1 MDIQAI
7 PNLKESRMTRR
18 LSYHNLAI
26 LVFLFFGSTAE
37 AFQEKGLLDLGDK
50 FNLSE
55 PEVDDSA
62 SQSAESTKRIQSTNK
77 KRPGTTAARGEPS
90 TKSVVPMDRGLL
102 DDMTNGPQAL
112 PATPV
117 RPANRVSSIHSAE
130 FPTMELR
137 EFDPPAELF
146 FSAAIPRTVAITND
160 ASLNDVCNVGSLT
173 WAVGERGVICFSD
186 DAGATWTTRITPFE
200 CSLKSVCF
208 LTNTI
213 GWVAGNRTQPGT
225 SSQQSAVLLHT
236 RDGGTSWTD
245 LTAGAG
251 STSIGTTTLP
261 ANALPGILHVQ
272 YFGLERAV
280 AVTAPMRNQSGHA
293 IFRSVD
299 GGYTWSP
306 ILADQTGGPWL
317 GAQFLSES
325 DGIVVGQHQGYAAVV
340 ADQAVIINRPEPTL
354 RAIRDVSLDTSAC
367 GWIAGDGGFLLA
379 TSDGGVT
386 WKPPAGLIPQEVADL
401 LDFHVVAHQG
411 STLLLGGNPG
421 ACLLRSVDN
430 GKGWKLV
437 SQPLT
442 GRLNRLHFLNPTDV
456 IGVGSLGQIVRSTDS
471 GSTWQP
477 VRSAGFRTG
486 VLNLIT
492 DADKAAWHLLSNVSA
507 EQGIR
512 SVAIQLSQP
521 LSLEGDALRD
531 GVPMSDH
538 CTAAVTSL
546 GGNDTSSHW
555 MFPRTK
561 PEHHRSSEQLV
572 AEWNRQNDGR
582 LRTLLPLRIARDIRN
597 WRPSVIVIEPAS
609 DDDAIAAIL
618 RDVMPLAISLAAD
631 DQADGIQLSRLNLSP
646 WNVDRVVSR
655 VPEDQSATLTFR
667 DEDLLPSLGTTSGLL
682 SDAIRRIFKRTI
694 EVAPAPDAKAGYEL
708 ISDANDRTSVANLF
722 DGIDHKLKSDARRT
736 CDFRSRDQI
745 EILKTTLQTAHIEST
760 ALDGHMQSGQTEDA
774 LIAQLYDVGAN
785 LPATLALKQL
795 RDLADINLQQ
805 NNMEGYLAVQQ
816 EIVRRFP
823 TFEEAQTAA
832 EMLFLFYSSAE
843 ARLYRLGAT
852 KAKTASQP
860 SEEMALRG
868 TPNAAAETAGSPFSV
883 EPKIQAPTTSS
894 FASGAADAMET
905 LHQRWD
911 SHAMSA
917 FSILSNPNRGN
928 GSAALNPLVQLRIA
942 ANYRLQQ
949 KSGEQSTTLSELSQ
963 RDDQYGLFA
972 RCEMQVTHMPA
983 APVLPLI
990 NLPKRSA
997 RPFLDGVLTDSIWED
1012 AEELLL
1018 TPFIR
1023 DGVDP
1028 ATGTRRRSLSSGAD
1042 ISSLTMLA
1050 WDEEFLYVAARL
1062 QRAPEKSRPIELA
1075 MHRSYDAKH
1084 KNRDRLELE
1093 IDTDRDFG
1101 TAFQL
1106 TVDESGETSDRC
1118 WMLDKWNPKWFVALD
1133 ADAAT
1138 WRIEAAIPLK
1148 ELSAT
1153 GAKPGD
1159 LWNIRLRRIIP
1170 GVLQHELQTGT
1181 NAVSSDGAGM
1191 LRFIRPRRTTASS
1204 RR

>member
-1 MDIQAI
+1 
-7 PNLKESRMTRR
+7 MTRR
-18 LSYHNLAI
+18 LPHLT
-26 LVFLFFGSTAE
+26 LEFLFISLWVHTAS
-37 AFQEKGLLDLGDK
+37 AFQNESLPDFGDN

-55 PEVDDSA
+55 PEVDDSVA
-62 SQSAESTKRIQSTNK
+62 QPAESTKRIPSTGK
-77 KRPGTTAARGEPS
+77 KRVAATTPADEAQIE
-90 TKSVVPMDRGLL
+90 SVVPVRPDDT
-102 DDMTNGPQAL
+102 DDMPSGP
-112 PATPV
+112 PASPSTPRRPLNRMPSL
-117 RPANRVSSIHSAE
+117 RPAEVTT
-130 FPTMELR
+130 FELR
-137 EFDPPAELF
+137 EFDPPAEPF

-160 ASLNDVCNVGSLT
+160 ASLNDVCNVGPLT
-173 WAVGERGVICFSD
+173 WVVGERGVICFSD

-213 GWVAGNRTQPGT
+213 GWVAGHRTQPGT

-236 RDGGTSWTD
+236 RDGGRSWTD
-245 LTAGAG
+245 LTVNAGQKSVG
-251 STSIGTTTLP
+251 TSTVS
-261 ANALPGILHVQ
+261 AAALPGINHVQ
-272 YFGLERAV
+272 YFGLESAV
-280 AVTAPMRNQSGHA
+280 AVTAPMRNRSGHA
-293 IFRSVD
+293 IFRTDD
-299 GGYTWSP
+299 GGRTWSP
-306 ILADQTGGPWL
+306 IPSDQAGGPWL

-325 DGIVVGQHQGYAAVV
+325 DGIVVGQHQSYAAVV
-340 ADQAVIINRPEPTL
+340 ADQAVTINRPEPTL

-386 WKPPAGLIPQEVADL
+386 WKPPAGQIPREVTDL
-401 LDFHVVAHQG
+401 LDFHVVAHAA
-411 STLLLGGNPG
+411 STILLGGNPG
-421 ACLLRSVDN
+421 GCLLHSTDN
-430 GKGWKLV
+430 GNSWKLV
-437 SQPLT
+437 PLPLT
-442 GRLNRLHFLNPTDV
+442 GRLNRLHFLNETDI
-456 IGVGSLGQIVRSTDS
+456 IGVGSLGQIVRSSDS
-471 GSTWQP
+471 GNTWQA

-486 VLNLIT
+486 VLNMIT
-492 DADKAAWHLLSNVSA
+492 DADKASWHLLSNVSA
-507 EQGIR
+507 ERGIR

-521 LSLEGDALRD
+521 LSLEGAALRD
-531 GVPMSDH
+531 GVPMSDV
-538 CTAAVTSL
+538 CTAAITQL

-582 LRTLLPLRIARDIRN
+582 LRKLLPLRIARDIRN
-597 WRPSVIVIEPAS
+597 WRPSVIVIESAS
-609 DDDAIAAIL
+609 SDDAIAAIL

-631 DQADGIQLSRLNLSP
+631 DQADGIQLSQLRLSP
-646 WNVDRVVSR
+646 WKVDRVVSR
-655 VPEDQSATLTFR
+655 VPETQSAALTCR

-682 SDAIRRIFKRTI
+682 IDAIQKLFERTI
-694 EVAPAPDAKAGYEL
+694 ETAPVSDAKAGYEL
-708 ISDANDRTSVANLF
+708 LSDATDITSIASLF
-722 DGIDHKLKSDARRT
+722 DSIDDNLKSDARRPY
-736 CDFRSRDQI
+736 DFRSREQI
-745 EILKTTLQTAHIEST
+745 EILKATLQTAHLEST
-760 ALDGHMQSGQTEDA
+760 ALNGHMQSAQTEDA
-774 LIAQLYDVGAN
+774 LIAQLYGVGAR
-785 LPATLALKQL
+785 LPTTMALKQL
-795 RDLADINLQQ
+795 QDLAEINLQQ

-816 EIVRRFP
+816 EIVRRYP
-823 TFEEAQTAA
+823 TFDEAQTAA

-852 KAKTASQP
+852 KARTASLQSADAGLHATLNATAEQP
-860 SEEMALRG
+860 
-868 TPNAAAETAGSPFSV
+868 TSPLSV
-883 EPKIQAPTTSS
+883 QPKIQAPATSS
-894 FASGAADAMET
+894 FASGASDALEA

-911 SHAMSA
+911 SHAMTA

-928 GSAALNPLVQLRIA
+928 GSVALNPLVQLRIA

-949 KSGEQSTTLSELSQ
+949 MSGEQSTTLSELSQ

-983 APVLPLI
+983 APLLPLI
-990 NLPKRSA
+990 NLPRRSE
-997 RPFLDGVLTDSIWED
+997 RPFLDGALTDSIWEN

-1018 TPFIR
+1018 APFVR
-1023 DGVDP
+1023 DAVDP
-1028 ATGTRRRSLSSGAD
+1028 ATGTRRKSLSSGAD
-1042 ISSLTMLA
+1042 VSSLTMLA
-1050 WDEEFLYVAARL
+1050 WDEEYLYVAARL
-1062 QRAPEKSRPIELA
+1062 QRAPEKSRPVELA

-1084 KNRDRLELE
+1084 ENRDRLELE

-1118 WMLDKWNPKWFVALD
+1118 WMLDKWDPKWFVALD
-1133 ADAAT
+1133 SDAGT

-1181 NAVSSDGAGM
+1181 NAVSSDGTGM
-1191 LRFIRPRRTTASS
+1191 VRFIRPRRTTASS
-1204 RR
+1204 RP

>member
-1 MDIQAI
+1 
-7 PNLKESRMTRR
+7 MTRR
-18 LSYHNLAI
+18 LSHFTLAI
-26 LVFLFFGSTAE
+26 LVFLVLGSTGE
-37 AFQEKGLLDLGDK
+37 AFQEKSLLDVGDK

-62 SQSAESTKRIQSTNK
+62 SKTADSTKRIPSTNK
-77 KRPGTTAARGEPS
+77 TRSTTTTAMDEPP
-90 TKSVVPMDRGLL
+90 TELVVPTSPRNA
-102 DDMTNGPQAL
+102 DDVTSELQSSPQ
-112 PATPV
+112 TP
-117 RPANRVSSIHSAE
+117 RRSSNRVASTHDAE
-130 FPTMELR
+130 VPTIELR
-137 EFDPPAELF
+137 EFDLPGEPF
-146 FSAAIPRTVAITND
+146 FSAAIPRTVAIAND
-160 ASLNDVCNVGSLT
+160 ASLNDVCNVGPLT
-173 WAVGERGVICFSD
+173 WAVGERGVICFSE

-213 GWVAGNRTQPGT
+213 GWVAGNRTQPGA
-225 SSQQSAVLLHT
+225 SSQQSALLLHT
-236 RDGGTSWTD
+236 RDGGRTWTD
-245 LTAGAG
+245 LTGIAGN
-251 STSIGTTTLP
+251 TSIGTSNLP
-261 ANALPGILHVQ
+261 AAALPGILHVQ
-272 YFGLERAV
+272 YFGLESAV
-280 AVTAPMRNQSGHA
+280 AVTAPMRNRSGHA
-293 IFRSVD
+293 IFRTAD
-299 GGYTWSP
+299 GGLSWSP
-306 ILADQTGGPWL
+306 IQADQSGGPWL

-325 DGIVVGQHQGYAAVV
+325 DGIVVGLHLSYAAVV

-354 RAIRDVSLDTSAC
+354 RAIRDVSLDTNAR

-386 WKPPAGLIPQEVADL
+386 WRPPAGVIPQEFADL
-401 LDFHVVAHQG
+401 LDCHVIAHEN
-411 STLLLGGNPG
+411 STILLGGNPG
-421 ACLLRSVDN
+421 GCLLHSTDN
-430 GKGWKLV
+430 GQSWKLV
-437 SQPLT
+437 SLPFA

-456 IGVGSLGQIVRSTDS
+456 IGVGSLGQIVRSSDS
-471 GSTWQP
+471 GNTWQA

-492 DADKAAWHLLSNVSA
+492 DADKAAWYLLSNVSA

-512 SVAIQLSQP
+512 SVAIQFSQP
-521 LSLEGDALRD
+521 LSLDGEALRD
-531 GVPMSDH
+531 GVPMSDE
-538 CTAAVTSL
+538 CTAAVTRL

-618 RDVMPLAISLAAD
+618 RDVLPLAISLAAD
-631 DQADGIQLSRLNLSP
+631 DQADGIQLSRLKLSP
-646 WNVDRVVSR
+646 WRVDRVVGR
-655 VPEDQSATLTFR
+655 VPGNQSAALTFR

-682 SDAIRRIFKRTI
+682 SDAIQKIFEHHI
-694 EVAPAPDAKAGYEL
+694 EAAPVPDAKAGYEL
-708 ISDANDRTSVANLF
+708 LSNGNDKTSIANLF

-760 ALDGHMQSGQTEDA
+760 ALNGHMQSGQTEDA
-774 LIAQLYDVGAN
+774 LIAQLYGVGAN

-795 RDLADINLQQ
+795 QDLADINLQQ

-816 EIVRRFP
+816 EIVRRYP

-832 EMLFLFYSSAE
+832 ETLFLFYSSAE
-843 ARLYRLGAT
+843 ARLYRLGVI
-852 KAKTASQP
+852 KAKSVSQQ
-860 SEEMALRG
+860 SADMALRG
-868 TPNAAAETAGSPFSV
+868 TPNAGAETGGSPFSV
-883 EPKIQAPTTSS
+883 QPKIQAPATSP
-894 FASGAADAMET
+894 FASGASDALEV

-911 SHAMSA
+911 AHAMTA
-917 FSILSNPNRGN
+917 FRILSNPEGSN
-928 GSAALNPLVQLRIA
+928 GGAAHDPLVQLRIA

-1018 TPFIR
+1018 TPFVR
-1023 DGVDP
+1023 DAVDP
-1028 ATGTRRRSLSSGAD
+1028 ATGTRRKSVSSGTD

-1050 WDEEFLYVAARL
+1050 WDDEFLYVAARL

-1084 KNRDRLELE
+1084 ENRDRLELE

-1101 TAFQL
+1101 TAFHL

-1170 GVLQHELQTGT
+1170 GVVQHELQTGT
-1181 NAVSSDGAGM
+1181 NAVSSDGTGM

>member
-1 MDIQAI
+1 
-7 PNLKESRMTRR
+7 MTRR
-18 LSYHNLAI
+18 LSYLVPAF
-26 LVFLFFGSTAE
+26 LVFSFWGSTGA
-37 AFQEKGLLDLGDK
+37 AFQEKSLPDFGDK

-55 PEVDDSA
+55 PEIDDSA
-62 SQSAESTKRIQSTNK
+62 SQAAESTTRIQTTKSTDK
-77 KRPGTTAARGEPS
+77 ERPVTITQKDKPS
-90 TKSVVPMDRGLL
+90 TESVAPVNRGSH
-102 DDMTNGPQAL
+102 DDHDDKTNGLQTSP
-112 PATPV
+112 PTV
-117 RPANRVSSIHSAE
+117 TRPSNRGSSIRKTD
-130 FPTMELR
+130 FPAIELR
-137 EFDPPAELF
+137 EFDPPAEAF
-146 FSAAIPRTVAITND
+146 FSAAIPRTVAITQD
-160 ASLNDVCNVGSLT
+160 ASLNDVCHVGPST
-173 WAVGERGVICFSD
+173 WAVGERGVICFSE

-208 LTNTI
+208 LTNTF
-213 GWVAGNRTQPGT
+213 GWVAGSRTQPGT

-236 RDGGTSWTD
+236 RDGGRSWTD
-245 LTAGAG
+245 LTTSAGVNL
-251 STSIGTTTLP
+251 IGTATLP
-261 ANALPGILHVQ
+261 AVALPGILHVQ

-280 AVTAPMRNQSGHA
+280 AVTAPMRNRSGHA
-293 IFRSVD
+293 IFRTLD
-299 GGYTWSP
+299 GGFSWSP
-306 ILADQTGGPWL
+306 ILTDQNGGPWL

-325 DGIVVGQHQGYAAVV
+325 DGIVVGQHQSYAAIV
-340 ADQAVIINRPEPTL
+340 ADQGVIINRPEPTL
-354 RAIRDVSLDTSAC
+354 RAIRDVSLDTEAR
-367 GWIAGDGGFLLA
+367 GWIAGDGGYLLA

-386 WKPPAGLIPQEVADL
+386 WKPPVGLIPQELADL
-401 LDFHVVAHQG
+401 LDFHVVTHEA
-411 STLLLGGNPG
+411 STILLGGNPG
-421 ACLLRSVDN
+421 ACLLRSTDN
-430 GKGWKLV
+430 GQSWKLV
-437 SQPLT
+437 SLPLT
-442 GRLNRLHFLNPTDV
+442 GRLNRLHFLNPTEV
-456 IGVGSLGQIVRSTDS
+456 IGVGSLGQIVRSSDS
-471 GSTWQP
+471 GNTWQS
-477 VRSAGFRTG
+477 VRSAKFRTG

-492 DADKAAWHLLSNVSA
+492 DADKAAWHLLANVSA

-531 GVPMSDH
+531 GVPISDV
-538 CTAAVTSL
+538 CTAAVTRL

-561 PEHHRSSEQLV
+561 PEHHRSSAQLV
-572 AEWNRQNDGR
+572 SEWNRQNDGR

-597 WRPSVIVIEPAS
+597 WRPSVIVIEPTS

-618 RDVMPLAISLAAD
+618 RDVLPLAISLAAD
-631 DQADGIQLSRLNLSP
+631 DQADGIQLSRLKLKP
-646 WNVDRVVSR
+646 WKVDRVVSR
-655 VPEDQSATLTFR
+655 VPDNQSATLTFR

-682 SDAIRRIFKRTI
+682 NDAIRKIFERTI
-694 EVAPAPDAKAGYEL
+694 ETAPVSDAHAGYEL
-708 ISDANDRTSVANLF
+708 LFDANDKASIANLF
-722 DGIDHKLKSDARRT
+722 DGIDHRLKSDARRPS
-736 CDFRSRDQI
+736 DFRSRDQI
-745 EILKTTLQTAHIEST
+745 EILKTTLQTAHLEST
-760 ALDGHMQSGQTEDA
+760 ALNGHMQSGQTEDA
-774 LIAQLYDVGAN
+774 LIAQLYGIGSN

-805 NNMEGYLAVQQ
+805 NNMEGFLAVQQ
-816 EIVRRFP
+816 EIVRRYP

-852 KAKTASQP
+852 KAKTASQQ

-868 TPNAAAETAGSPFSV
+868 TPNAAAETGGSTNSV
-883 EPKIQAPTTSS
+883 QQKVQAPVTSS
-894 FASGAADAMET
+894 FASGATDALEL

-911 SHAMSA
+911 SHAMTA
-917 FSILSNPNRGN
+917 FSILSNSDRGIGN
-928 GSAALNPLVQLRIA
+928 VALDPLVRLRIA

-990 NLPKRSA
+990 NLPKRSV

-1023 DGVDP
+1023 DSVDP
-1028 ATGTRRRSLSSGAD
+1028 ATGVRPKSLSRGAD

-1050 WDEEFLYVAARL
+1050 WDDEFLYVAARL

-1084 KNRDRLELE
+1084 ENRDRLELE

-1181 NAVSSDGAGM
+1181 NAVSSDGTGM
-1191 LRFIRPRRTTASS
+1191 LRFIRPRRKTASS

>member
-1 MDIQAI
+1 
-7 PNLKESRMTRR
+7 MTRR
-18 LSYHNLAI
+18 LTFLTLAV
-26 LVFLFFGSTAE
+26 LVVLFCPNTAT
-37 AFQEKGLLDLGDK
+37 AFQKKSLLDLGDN

-55 PEVDDSA
+55 PEVDDSVA
-62 SQSAESTKRIQSTNK
+62 APPTESTRTK
-77 KRPGTTAARGEPS
+77 KPS
-90 TKSVVPMDRGLL
+90 TKSQRPAAKATPKELL
-102 DDMTNGPQAL
+102 PDSDLSVIPPSEDETTSEPQASI
-112 PATPV
+112 PAAP
-117 RPANRVSSIHSAE
+117 RNSSRVSSIRNAGA
-130 FPTMELR
+130 PTIELR
-137 EFDPPAELF
+137 EFDPPVEAF
-146 FSAAIPRTVAITND
+146 FSGAIPRTVAITND
-160 ASLNDVCNVGSLT
+160 AGLNDVCNVGPLT
-173 WAVGERGVICFSD
+173 WAVGERGVICFSE

-213 GWVAGNRTQPGT
+213 GWVAGNRTQPGA
-225 SSQQSAVLLHT
+225 SSQQSALLLHT
-236 RDGGTSWTD
+236 RDGGRTWTD
-245 LTAGAG
+245 LTGIAGN
-251 STSIGTTTLP
+251 TSIGTSNLP
-261 ANALPGILHVQ
+261 AAALPGILHVQ
-272 YFGLERAV
+272 YFGLESAV
-280 AVTAPMRNQSGHA
+280 AVTAPMRNRSGHA
-293 IFRSVD
+293 IFRTAD
-299 GGYTWSP
+299 GGLSWSP
-306 ILADQTGGPWL
+306 ILTDQTGGPWL

-325 DGIVVGQHQGYAAVV
+325 DGIVVGQHQSYAAVV

-354 RAIRDVSLDTSAC
+354 RAIRDVSLDTNAR

-386 WKPPAGLIPQEVADL
+386 WRPPAGVIPQEFADL
-401 LDFHVVAHQG
+401 LDFHVIAHEN
-411 STLLLGGNPG
+411 STILLGGNPG
-421 ACLLRSVDN
+421 GCLLHSTDN
-430 GKGWKLV
+430 GQSWKLV
-437 SQPLT
+437 SLPFA

-456 IGVGSLGQIVRSTDS
+456 IGVGSLGQIVRSSDS
-471 GSTWQP
+471 GNTWQA

-492 DADKAAWHLLSNVSA
+492 DADKAAWHLLSSVSA

-521 LSLEGDALRD
+521 LSLDSDAQRD
-531 GVPMSDH
+531 GVPMSDE
-538 CTAAVTSL
+538 CMAAVTRL
-546 GGNDTSSHW
+546 GGNDTGSHW

-561 PEHHRSSEQLV
+561 PEHHRSSVQLV

-631 DQADGIQLSRLNLSP
+631 DQADGIQLSRLKLSP
-646 WNVDRVVSR
+646 WRVDRVVGR
-655 VPEDQSATLTFR
+655 VPGDQSAALTFR

-682 SDAIRRIFKRTI
+682 TDAIQKIFERSI
-694 EVAPAPDAKAGYEL
+694 EAAPVTDANAGYEL
-708 ISDANDRTSVANLF
+708 LSDVNDKTSIANLF

-760 ALDGHMQSGQTEDA
+760 SLHGHMQSRQTEDA
-774 LIAQLYDVGAN
+774 LIAQLHGIGAN

-795 RDLADINLQQ
+795 QDLADINLQQ

-816 EIVRRFP
+816 EIVRRYP
-823 TFEEAQTAA
+823 TFEEARTAA

-843 ARLYRLGAT
+843 ARLYRLGVIN
-852 KAKTASQP
+852 AKSASQQ
-860 SEEMALRG
+860 SADMALRG
-868 TPNAAAETAGSPFSV
+868 TPNTGAETGGSPFSV
-883 EPKIQAPTTSS
+883 QPKIQAPSTSP
-894 FASGAADAMET
+894 FASGATDALEV

-911 SHAMSA
+911 AQAMTA
-917 FSILSNPNRGN
+917 FRILSNPDRRN
-928 GSAALNPLVQLRIA
+928 GSVALNPLVQLRIA

-990 NLPKRSA
+990 NLPKRST

-1018 TPFIR
+1018 TPFVR
-1023 DGVDP
+1023 DAVDP
-1028 ATGTRRRSLSSGAD
+1028 ATGTRRKSLSSGTD

-1050 WDEEFLYVAARL
+1050 WDDEFLYVAARL

-1084 KNRDRLELE
+1084 ENRDRLELE

-1101 TAFQL
+1101 TAFHL

-1118 WMLDKWNPKWFVALD
+1118 WMLDEWNPKWFVALD

-1181 NAVSSDGAGM
+1181 NAVSSDGTGM

-1204 RR
+1204 KR